1 MEIMEINRT
10 IQDFRYTD
18 NITALIEALNDF
30 MTKLGKER
38 LKTATE
44 IRSVVYSALL
54 MNGCRGDVIPGTE
67 KENVTFAFKTRKS
80 VFFTGIDIGK
90 TAEEIIAERRNID
103 FDTRYFEDGR
113 NAYLL
118 GLSFSEKNRQ
128 FTQWKTERVTAEETE
143 NSLHSL
149 S

>member
-1 MEIMEINRT
+1 MEIMEINRI

-18 NITALIEALNDF
+18 NVTALIEALNDF
-30 MTKLGKER
+30 MQRLGKET
-38 LKTATE
+38 LETATE

-67 KENVTFAFKTRKS
+67 KENVTIAFRTRKS

-90 TAEEIIAERRNID
+90 TADEIIDERKDID
-103 FDTRYFEDGR
+103 FDPRYFEDGR

-118 GLSFSEKNRQ
+118 GLSFSLSNRH
-128 FTQWKTERVTAEETE
+128 FSQWKIQKI
-143 NSLHSL
+143 SD
-149 S
+149 